1 MTPSR
6 THPRR
11 RLAPSLYRTA
21 GYESVERY
29 NLNPHADHWSQ
40 KNLTEHNGRYRPA
53 RVSKAWKVR
62 LEAPGLR
69 CGPARPPIRGRD
81 WSDRP

>member
-29 NLNPHADHWSQ
+29 NVNPRAEHWSQ
-40 KNLTEHNGRYRPA
+40 RT
-53 RVSKAWKVR
+53 
-62 LEAPGLR
+62 
-69 CGPARPPIRGRD
+69 
-81 WSDRP
+81 